1 MFDTKRKLLLFFLTF
16 LIILDFLVWYQIFN
30 NGKLR
35 VAFLDVGQGDSIL
48 VTSPSGNIMLIDGG
62 PDRSVLEG
70 LGREMGFLNKVID
83 FLMVSNPDKD
93 HIAGFISV
101 LEKYKVL
108 NVIIPGTVSS
118 TETYQAFLDAVSNEG
133 SNIFIAR
140 RGERIDFGDG
150 VFMDILFPD
159 RDVSSLDTNTGS
171 IVGKLVYGE
180 TDILFTGDV
189 TGEVEEYLSIFD
201 KDVLESEVLK
211 VAHHGSKTSS
221 NESFL
226 EVVAPQYAVISLGKS
241 NKYGH
246 PHQEVLNNLSLVGA
260 KILRTDEIGTVRL
273 VSDGKALFVK

>member
-70 LGREMGFLNKVID
+70 LGREMGFLNKKID

-93 HIAGFISV
+93 HIAGFIPV

-118 TETYQAFLDAVSNEG
+118 TETYQTFLDVVSNEG
-133 SNIFIAR
+133 SNVFIAR